1 MDTKTP
7 YMNITT
13 LAASLNEMAQKL
25 EKGRLKPEEITEMLG
40 HAQQLYERMVVLN
53 FQAFAAEGAPFAE
66 AETSEEM
73 ARNEVNEPEVHKAPM
88 EEMPVEQNSAEEEV
102 NDSPPDEPEEEPV
115 EENAAERPA
124 FRFGAPQVAP
134 NQISLIDSI
143 EEIKRMESSIND
155 QFKDAGAKTLSHKL
169 KKSPISDLKTAIGI
183 NLRFQFTTALFSS
196 DAEAYNA
203 AIEKLNKFTS
213 YLEADEYVEN
223 TLKNRY
229 DWEMKNPT
237 VKQFIELVERRYL

>member
-25 EKGRLKPEEITEMLG
+25 EKGKLKPEEITTMLG

-66 AETSEEM
+66 AEAMEEPVP
-73 ARNEVNEPEVHKAPM
+73 NELNEPAGQPQAIVEIAAEVEITA
-88 EEMPVEQNSAEEEV
+88 EAEEEA
-102 NDSPPDEPEEEPV
+102 EAQEEEPA

-155 QFKDAGAKTLSHKL
+155 QFKEAGSKTLSHKL
-169 KKSPISDLKTAIGI
+169 KKTPIANLKTAIGI
-183 NLRFQFTTALFSS
+183 NMRFQFTTALFAN
-196 DAEAYNA
+196 DAEAYSA
-203 AIEKLNKFTS
+203 AIEKLNTFTS
-213 YLEADEYVEN
+213 FLEADEYVQN

-229 DWEMKNPT
+229 DWEMKSPSA
-237 VKQFIELVERRYL
+237 KQFLELVERRYL